1 MTETADAIVVG
12 AGVQGASLA
21 FHLARRGA
29 KVLVVERETVAA
41 GATGRSS
48 GFVRMHY
55 DLESDSRLAWASFP
69 YFQSW
74 ADLVGAGDCGFVR
87 TGFMQ
92 LMPAALADEVRA
104 NVAMQQGIG
113 IETRIVDSA
122 EVVRLVPG
130 AVTEDIGIA
139 AYEPE
144 SGYADPSGTA
154 AGFLAAAREHGARL
168 VQGCRVSAVAVEGE
182 AVVGVE
188 TDRGRFDAPT
198 VVDAAGAW
206 AAGLA
211 ATVGVD
217 VPVEAW
223 RHDTAFFGLP
233 PGHEPDFPIVIDEL
247 NQVYFRPDGRDLMLV
262 GLEAGNVIGGS
273 PDRPLTSPG
282 QASVE
287 DMVKRVCAR
296 VPWMSEGTF
305 RTAHGGQ
312 DGITTA
318 DQRPILGRAGPD
330 GFYLACGFSGT
341 GFKTAPAIGA
351 CLAELILDGR
361 ATTVDIS
368 GYALERFAQ
377 GRLLVGPN
385 PYGNL
390 WR

>member
-1 MTETADAIVVG
+1 MST
-12 AGVQGASLA
+12 
-21 FHLARRGA
+21 
-29 KVLVVERETVAA
+29 
-41 GATGRSS
+41 
-48 GFVRMHY
+48 
-55 DLESDSRLAWASFP
+55 
-69 YFQSW
+69 
-74 ADLVGAGDCGFVR
+74 
-87 TGFMQ
+87 
-92 LMPAALADEVRA
+92 
-104 NVAMQQGIG
+104 
-113 IETRIVDSA
+113 
-122 EVVRLVPG
+122 
-130 AVTEDIGIA
+130 
-139 AYEPE
+139 
-144 SGYADPSGTA
+144 
-154 AGFLAAAREHGARL
+154 
-168 VQGCRVSAVAVEGE
+168 VAVEGE

-233 PGHEPDFPIVIDEL
+233 PGHEPDFPIVIDEM
-247 NQVYFRPDGRDLMLV
+247 NQVYFRPEGRDLMLV

-273 PDRPLTSPG
+273 PDRPLMSPG

-341 GFKTAPAIGA
+341 GFKTAPAVGA

-377 GRLLVGPN
+377 GRLLVGAH